1 MKIEE
6 ITMAQRKLTINLPRS
21 PELINDLFI
30 FLLQRGLI
38 SEKDM
43 HTIEKDHAAKI
54 RKKKSRWA
62 LAAERLDSEGF
73 LDGQGDKVKELIRNF
88 REGFAL

>member
-1 MKIEE
+1 
-6 ITMAQRKLTINLPRS
+6 MAQRKLTINLPRS

-43 HTIEKDHAAKI
+43 HSIGKGHTAAVK
-54 RKKKSRWA
+54 RKKSRWT
-62 LAAERLDSEGF
+62 LAAERLDAEGF
-73 LDGQGDKVKELIRNF
+73 LDGQGDKVKGLIRDF

>member
-1 MKIEE
+1 
-6 ITMAQRKLTINLPRS
+6 MAQRKLTITLPRS
-21 PELINDLFI
+21 PELINDLFV

-43 HTIEKDHAAKI
+43 HSIGKDHTAAVK
-54 RKKKSRWA
+54 KKKSRWA
-62 LAAERLDSEGF
+62 LAAERLDVEGF
-73 LDGQGDKVKELIRNF
+73 LDGQGDKVKGLIRDF